1 MSSSRRRKREG
12 NGNSFTRKAKTL
24 PEISVRL
31 HFMCPRLERF
41 SWPPLTVRES
51 QRKDISVGHF
61 GTIFSI
67 TSKIQSPTWL
77 GRPWEFRFH
86 DWPPNTSQIH
96 TQDQC
101 WAFRHITA
109 LNPQRNSIQAGSINS
124 HFINNNTNTYTQNS
138 VPCKTLG

>member
-1 MSSSRRRKREG
+1 MIVYMFQCYSLKSSHSLLLPLSPKVYSLCLCLFLLCSL
-12 NGNSFTRKAKTL
+12 NHDCKMTTL
-24 PEISVRL
+24 PPDKCPVQEEEREKEMVIPLPGKQKLSQKSVRL

-77 GRPWEFRFH
+77 GRP
-86 DWPPNTSQIH
+86 
-96 TQDQC
+96 
-101 WAFRHITA
+101 
-109 LNPQRNSIQAGSINS
+109 
-124 HFINNNTNTYTQNS
+124 
-138 VPCKTLG
+138 